1 MILLFYKYV
10 NIQNPEAIRKWQRA
24 LCEKLKLTGRIIL
37 AEEGINATLAGPDE
51 SAHEYVK
58 IMNEHEL
65 FGDIDFKTA
74 DGDASAFPKLKISVK
89 EEIVRLGVNPKVVT
103 VKDTGEYLTPEQT
116 HKLLEE
122 NPEDL
127 IILDTRNDYE
137 WEIGKF
143 TNAILPPIKTF
154 REFPEYVDK
163 NLESYKDKQVLMYC
177 TGGVRCERAT
187 AYLNVKNVAKKVYHI
202 QGGIQR
208 YIEKYPNGFFRG
220 SNYVFDSR
228 VNVKIND
235 DILSNCALCKTPWD
249 QYINCKNAL
258 CNKHLLACPDCV
270 KTYNHTCSQKCQ
282 TLIATHQVPERSK
295 FPATN
300 SCML

>member
-10 NIQNPEAIRKWQRA
+10 TIENPEAIRKWQRA

-37 AEEGINATLAGPDE
+37 AHEGINATLAGPDA
-51 SAHEYVK
+51 SAHEYVE
-58 IMNEHEL
+58 IMNQHEL
-65 FGDIDFKTA
+65 FGGIDFKTA
-74 DGDASAFPKLKISVK
+74 DGDATAFPKLKISVK
-89 EEIVRLGVNPKVVT
+89 EEIVRLGVDPNIIT
-103 VKDTGEYLTPEQT
+103 VKDTGQYLTPEQT

-127 IILDTRNDYE
+127 IVLDTRNDYE
-137 WEIGKF
+137 WEIGRFK
-143 TNAILPPIKTF
+143 NAILPDIKTF

-208 YIEKYPNGFFRG
+208 YIEKYPDGFFRG

-228 VNVKIND
+228 VNVKINTD
-235 DILSNCALCKTPWD
+235 TLSNCALCQTPWD
-249 QYINCKNAL
+249 QYINCTNAL
-258 CNKHLLACPDCV
+258 CNKHLLACPDCTT
-270 KTYNHTCSQKCQ
+270 KYNHTCSQTCQ
-282 TLIATHQVPERSK
+282 TLIATNQAPQRSK

-300 SCML
+300 SCSL

>member
-51 SAHEYVK
+51 SAHEYVE
-58 IMNEHEL
+58 IMNNHEL

-89 EEIVRLGVNPKVVT
+89 EEIVRLGVDPKVVT

-228 VNVKIND
+228 VNI
-235 DILSNCALCKTPWD
+235 IS
-249 QYINCKNAL
+249 
-258 CNKHLLACPDCV
+258 
-270 KTYNHTCSQKCQ
+270 
-282 TLIATHQVPERSK
+282 
-295 FPATN
+295 
-300 SCML
+300 